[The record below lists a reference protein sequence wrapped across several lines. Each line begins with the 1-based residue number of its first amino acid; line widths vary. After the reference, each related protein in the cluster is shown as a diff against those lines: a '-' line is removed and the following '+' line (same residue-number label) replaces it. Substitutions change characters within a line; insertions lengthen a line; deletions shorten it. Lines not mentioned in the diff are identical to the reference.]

1 MELVAKKTAKAPVW
15 DYFGFQPDEKGEPLN
30 LCEPICRMCSKPV
43 LSKASTTS
51 NMIMHIKYN
60 HPVQFSELGKK
71 NPTPTQS
78 TSTAAPSKQST
89 ITTLFSRQT
98 KYKQDSAKWSQLTD
112 NVVCLLAK
120 EMLPFNLIEKPAF
133 RKMLRSFDSQYEPP
147 SRNYVSQT
155 AIPRLYN
162 TMKSDILKELQD
174 IAFFSATTDMWSSS
188 NMTPYMSLT
197 IHYIAADWTL
207 HTKCLETRYVPENH
221 TADTLAENL
230 KAALAEW
237 QWMRINWHASPQ
249 TTARILWLQ
258 SEMWD
263 GNGLIALATT
273 STLRC
278 PMALMWTE
286 NAQPMP

>member
-1 MELVAKKTAKAPVW
+1 
-15 DYFGFQPDEKGEPLN
+15 
-30 LCEPICRMCSKPV
+30 MCSKPV

-51 NMIMHIKYN
+51 NMIMHLKYN

-71 NPTPTQS
+71 NPTPTPS

-258 SEMWD
+258 SEIWD